1 MSVTYPKKNFLV
13 EMQSLKSAPAGGAC
27 SPQDA
32 DFYWGYDDLH
42 LHLQKNL
49 KCRFLKNKAI
59 DYQADC
65 PFGAACVDRDY
76 TPGYKGGLAGM
87 NIVIKKS
94 LAWSK

>member
-1 MSVTYPKKNFLV
+1 MSCFLV

-49 KCRFLKNKAI
+49 KCRFLKNKAM

-65 PFGAACVDRDY
+65 PFENHPQLWG
-76 TPGYKGGLAGM
+76 
-87 NIVIKKS
+87 S
-94 LAWSK
+94 LC

>member
-1 MSVTYPKKNFLV
+1 MCCTHNESLTIMDQSCVIYFLV

-49 KCRFLKNKAI
+49 KCRFLKNKAM

-65 PFGAACVDRDY
+65 PFENHPQLWG
-76 TPGYKGGLAGM
+76 
-87 NIVIKKS
+87 S
-94 LAWSK
+94 LC